1 MDAERKEE
9 MMRFAEEQMRQNPN
23 LSREE
28 LERAICQTFYHEE
41 GKETQDAAAALAE
54 AQAVAAPEATE
65 ALSETPAEGTVPQS
79 SKGRALSLRRKTPRL
94 ALWGGITLGILLTA
108 LIAFYLANPP
118 GIPWPQ
124 EVRQVAKALGEE
136 EEIEVVS
143 QEEKEQYT
151 AQVAEAIRLEGREVF
166 LGRQLSDLIN
176 DAELAAVSVRLL
188 KLNGVETAEKDK
200 ARVIGYIREHKLVL
214 YCLVENNQL
223 HWQKGP
229 EEERYK
235 RLKDAVL
242 ATDKHVD
249 VLYKSMQWND
259 AATMVRAMDNVRQSY
274 IMVGAF
280 PF

>member
-28 LERAICQTFYHEE
+28 LERAICQAFYHEE
-41 GKETQDAAAALAE
+41 GKEVQDAAAPLDE
-54 AQAVAAPEATE
+54 AQAPETLE
-65 ALSETPAEGTVPQS
+65 AVSETPAEGAAQQS
-79 SKGRALSLRRKTPRL
+79 SKGTALSLRRKTPRL
-94 ALWGGITLGILLTA
+94 ALWVSITLGILMTA

-200 ARVIGYIREHKLVL
+200 ARVVAYIREHKLVL

-235 RLKDAVL
+235 RLKDAVR

-259 AATMVRAMDNVRQSY
+259 TATMVRAMDNVRQSY